1 MYHKLKWWKSEYK
14 AMLTRIY
21 TITRKWLI
29 NIGSMNIG
37 RQKWVKA
44 PIQFLYSCEKR
55 VHKQNHAANKQ
66 KIESVCGLITD
77 NELPV
82 VHIIVWG
89 WGITSYLHSK
99 WSEEARATK
108 KKSGHW
114 NSVCSKPIFRDYI
127 CILKE
132 SRKKNETIGRIISTI
147 SLRTHTYIKTH
158 TWLSSL

>member
-21 TITRKWLI
+21 TITGKWLI

-44 PIQFLYSCEKR
+44 PTQFLYSCEKKVR
-55 VHKQNHAANKQ
+55 KQNHAANKQ

-89 WGITSYLHSK
+89 WGMTSYLHSK

-108 KKSGHW
+108 KNQATEIQFAQSQFSETTFAYW
-114 NSVCSKPIFRDYI
+114 
-127 CILKE
+127 
-132 SRKKNETIGRIISTI
+132 KKAEKYETIGRIISAI

-158 TWLSSL
+158 TWLSSF